1 MTAQNWTDIAVIAAG
16 RVTGATGATIGASGA
31 TIARTGVG
39 VYTLTLPDGGVDGTQ
54 CMVLAMPCAATAV
67 PLGFEVVHTSDT
79 VKTITVRTSAAGNAA
94 TDSDFNFIL
103 ARLGPL

>member
-1 MTAQNWTDIAVIAAG
+1 MTTQNWTDIGVVACG

-31 TIARTGVG
+31 TIARTGAG
-39 VYTLTLPDGGVDGTQ
+39 VYTLTLPDGGADGTQ
-54 CMVLAMPCAATAV
+54 CAVLAMPCAATAV

-94 TDSDFNFIL
+94 TDSDFNFIVV
-103 ARLGPL
+103 RFGPL